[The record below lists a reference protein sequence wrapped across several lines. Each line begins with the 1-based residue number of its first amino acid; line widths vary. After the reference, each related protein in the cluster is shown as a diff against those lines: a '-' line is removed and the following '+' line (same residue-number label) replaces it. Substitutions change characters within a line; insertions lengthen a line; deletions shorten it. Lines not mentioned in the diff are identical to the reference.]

1 MIFGEPGRNSLC
13 KGFSHAFWTKLKP
26 HLPFLTSPSLRSE
39 GEAVSIFFNSLSWSP
54 ASFVCAA
61 TRLIAK

>member
-1 MIFGEPGRNSLC
+1 MIFGEPGQEFAVQGLLAC
-13 KGFSHAFWTKLKP
+13 VLDEVKAALAVPDKPFFS
-26 HLPFLTSPSLRSE
+26 SE